1 MNKAYV
7 IGPLLGLLVFGG
19 FYWNF
24 HRGYIKEQEQQK
36 IQQIEEQ
43 KARILKEAEQRKKAI
58 EEAIAAQKKRKAE
71 REAKEKKEE
80 AEKAAFQALVDK
92 RQETFD
98 QVNRQLRPQ
107 LDRLKGDVDDMQQQI
122 GQLELQDKQYL
133 DEAAFLETYV
143 KKAHSNVQIYTALLE
158 KLAAA
163 EKARAAAAAAAAAAK
178 KR

>member
-7 IGPLLGLLVFGG
+7 IGPLIGLLVFGS

-24 HRGYIKEQEQQK
+24 HRNYVKQEEQQK
-36 IQQIEEQ
+36 IEQ
-43 KARILKEAEQRKKAI
+43 AKAERDRILKEAEQRKAAIEKAI
-58 EEAIAAQKKRKAE
+58 AEQAKRKAE
-71 REAKEKKEE
+71 REAAEKKQAAE
-80 AEKAAFQALVDK
+80 AAAFQALVDK

-107 LDRLKGDVDDMQQQI
+107 LNQLKSDADDLQVQI
-122 GQLELQDKQYL
+122 GQLELRRKQYL
-133 DEAAFLETYV
+133 DEAAFLRTYV
-143 KKAHSNVQIYTALLE
+143 KQAKDNVQIYTNLLE
-158 KLAAA
+158 TLAKA